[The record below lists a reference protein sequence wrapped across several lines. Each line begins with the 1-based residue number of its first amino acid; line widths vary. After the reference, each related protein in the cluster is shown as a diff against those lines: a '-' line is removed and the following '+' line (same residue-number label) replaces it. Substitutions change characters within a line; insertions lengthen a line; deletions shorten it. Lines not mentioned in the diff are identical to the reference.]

1 MMYTVLLSGGSGK
14 RLWPLSGPMRSKQYL
29 MFLKDARTGAPCSM
43 VQRVWAQLEKA
54 ELAGNC
60 VVCADGTQTEL
71 LRKQLGDVRIS
82 EEPEGRDTFPAVA
95 LSCAYLKSRM
105 HAKDDDIACI
115 LPVDPYTE
123 QAYFETLKLLP
134 AVLES
139 SGASIAL
146 MGVRPTAPSGKY
158 GYIVPRVYG
167 NGFFRVQCFQEK
179 PGEEQ
184 ARDLIARGALW
195 NCGVFCMKIGTV
207 LDKLAGWGLPS
218 DYDELY
224 RAYGKLPAVS
234 FDYEILEK
242 SENLVA
248 VPFDGMWKDLGTWG
262 ALTEIM
268 EQSVQGKCFIDSSC
282 GGVQVV
288 NETQIPVVALGLKDQ
303 VVVASYD
310 GILVTDKNHSARLKQ
325 IVSGLPP
332 RPGLEERFWG
342 TAAVL
347 DYRPGENG
355 YLVRRVLVRSGQEF
369 APGCREGKNEV
380 WTVLSG
386 SGRLACGDTERRL
399 QAGDAVPLCANEPYS
414 LFADTDLLFLQAQTG
429 R

>member
-29 MFLKDARTGAPCSM
+29 MFLKDARTGEPCSM

-54 ELAGNC
+54 DLAGSC
-60 VVCADGTQTEL
+60 VICADGTQTEL

-123 QAYFETLKLLP
+123 QSYFETLKLLP
-134 AVLES
+134 SVLES

-146 MGVRPTAPSGKY
+146 MGVRPSAPSGKY
-158 GYIVPRVYG
+158 GYIVPAVHEDGY
-167 NGFFRVQCFQEK
+167 FRVRCFQEK

-195 NCGVFCMKIGTV
+195 NCGVFCLKIGTV
-207 LDKLAGWGLPS
+207 LDKLAGWGLPG

-224 RAYGKLPAVS
+224 RAYGRLPAVS

-242 SENLVA
+242 SKDLVA

-262 ALTEIM
+262 AFTEIM
-268 EQSVQGKCFIDSSC
+268 EQPAQGECFIDSSC
-282 GGVQVV
+282 SRVQVV
-288 NETQIPVVALGLKDQ
+288 NETQIPVVALGLEDQ
-303 VVVASYD
+303 MVVASYD

-332 RPGLEERFWG
+332 RPGLEERSWG

-355 YLVRRVLVRSGQEF
+355 YLVRRVLVHAGQKF
-369 APGCREGKNEV
+369 GPRYREGQSEV

-386 SGRLACGDTERRL
+386 SGKLVCGEAERKL
-399 QAGDAVPLCANEPYS
+399 QAGDAVPLCGDEPYS
-414 LFADTDLLFLQAQTG
+414 LFADTDLLLFQARTG
-429 R
+429 G